1 MSKEKEEKD
10 SGLVGVS
17 GVYEVLSRL
26 SRKGWAAA
34 MTPGNTKGFDILAS
48 KQVGEKTIIRQI
60 EVKTVSKKQP
70 VNSDFWGKSLI
81 WTMHKKHE
89 EALAG
94 VWYCFVNFEEE
105 FDLHTGDP
113 LPKGSQP
120 RTSVYLATSQQVAD
134 FAKESHPKWLHNP
147 EATRNHTDTAM
158 RYFCLGFK
166 NGTYKVES
174 TLMAEDC
181 HERWDLLEEEK

>member
-26 SRKGWAAA
+26 SRKGWSAA

-48 KQVGEKTIIRQI
+48 KQVGGKTIIRQI

-89 EALAG
+89 EALPS
-94 VWYCFVNFEEE
+94 CR
-105 FDLHTGDP
+105 
-113 LPKGSQP
+113 KI
-120 RTSVYLATSQQVAD
+120 
-134 FAKESHPKWLHNP
+134 
-147 EATRNHTDTAM
+147 
-158 RYFCLGFK
+158 
-166 NGTYKVES
+166 
-174 TLMAEDC
+174 
-181 HERWDLLEEEK
+181 